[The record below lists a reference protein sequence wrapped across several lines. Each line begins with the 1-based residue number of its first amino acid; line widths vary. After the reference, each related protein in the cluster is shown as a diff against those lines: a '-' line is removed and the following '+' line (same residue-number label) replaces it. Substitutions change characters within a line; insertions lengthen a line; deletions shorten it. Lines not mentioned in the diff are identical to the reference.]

1 MRHGTSL
8 LVSLEGLSRAA
19 FRIARELGN
28 NSRSGL
34 TVRFL
39 SKKLEMPEEEIEYL
53 LDVNPRLLFTDL
65 TKVKLAAEGVSAIK
79 RISEGLESRGDIPS
93 LINQIKSLGPHEF
106 RRLEELI
113 GLDQPV
119 TKKQASEELLNRYY
133 RHPDAVV
140 TYVATRGF
148 SQTAREVFDILWQSR
163 GGVMPVSKVRVAH
176 GGSEFDVEQALYE
189 LFRGLALFEMYRF
202 DGEDRL
208 VRVCGLLSEIRQY
221 RESSSKRKSQKRR
234 MKPLK
239 SGPDS
244 LQSRGLDLTDGI
256 CSLVAQL
263 AARPARLRG
272 DGDLFREDR
281 RRLADVIAEEDEP
294 SLTTCL
300 WAARSVGW
308 LAELDDTLR
317 AGELEHLVQL
327 DRLERHRLL
336 FEWFSSQGDE
346 PYSRKLLA
354 EALEE
359 IRPDIWYSTME
370 FIGAALEQAT
380 DNEQPVL
387 KQVGGHWQYMSPSAS
402 AQSESR
408 LARSLEESLYWF
420 GAVDRG
426 TIGTDSCFRLT
437 ELGMAL
443 LTNAPLQILRTQ
455 YPARQCEFV
464 VQPNFDIVVPTED
477 VDPLLTVPLD
487 QFAVRT
493 STGQATVYHVS
504 KESFTQAVQ
513 EGHDGDAFVNF
524 LLRHNRSGELPP
536 NVTMTLE
543 DWRGGMR
550 RVRLRVLHVLES
562 DDPLVIADLMHRRR
576 LRKHLDNIDPKR
588 VVLYNQISRVDL
600 AKELEKDGF
609 IVD

>member
-1 MRHGTSL
+1 M
-8 LVSLEGLSRAA
+8 
-19 FRIARELGN
+19 
-28 NSRSGL
+28 

-39 SKKLEMPEEEIEYL
+39 SKKLEMPEEEVEYL

-65 TKVKLAAEGVSAIK
+65 TKVKLAAEGISAIK
-79 RISEGLESRGDIPS
+79 RISDGLESRGDIPS
-93 LINQIKSLGPHEF
+93 LINQIKGLGPHEF

-113 GLDQPV
+113 GMDQPV
-119 TKKQASEELLNRYY
+119 TKKQAAEELLSKYY
-133 RHPDAVV
+133 QHPDSVV
-140 TYVATRGF
+140 TYVATRGL
-148 SQTAREVFDILWQSR
+148 SQTAREVFDILWQSKN
-163 GGVMPVSKVRVAH
+163 GLMPVSKVRVAH

-221 RESSSKRKSQKRR
+221 RELSSKRKSQKRR
-234 MKPLK
+234 LKALK
-239 SGPDS
+239 SAPD
-244 LQSRGLDLTDGI
+244 LVQSRGLELTERI

-281 RRLADVIAEEDEP
+281 RRLADIVAEEDDP

-308 LAELDDTLR
+308 LVEVDDSLR

-327 DRLERHRLL
+327 DRLDRHRLL
-336 FEWFSSQGDE
+336 FEWFISQGDE
-346 PYSRKLLA
+346 SYSRKLLA
-354 EALEE
+354 QCIDEV
-359 IRPDIWYSTME
+359 RPGVWYSTIE
-370 FIGAALEQAT
+370 FIRAALEQASE
-380 DNEQPVL
+380 NEQPLL
-387 KQVGGHWQYMSPSAS
+387 KQAGGHWQYMSPSAS
-402 AQSESR
+402 TQSEAR
-408 LARSLEESLYWF
+408 LARSLEESLFWF
-420 GAVDRG
+420 GAVNRG
-426 TIGTDSCFRLT
+426 SIGTESCFCFT
-437 ELGMAL
+437 ELG
-443 LTNAPLQILRTQ
+443 LRLVCNKPMQ
-455 YPARQCEFV
+455 GLDAEYPARQCEFV

-487 QFAVRT
+487 QFAMRT

-504 KESFTQAVQ
+504 KDSFTQAVQ

-524 LLRHNRSGELPP
+524 LLRHNRSGELPA

-550 RVRLRVLHVLES
+550 RVRLRTLHVLES

-576 LRKHLDNIDPKR
+576 LRKHLDSIDPKR
-588 VVLYNQISRVDL
+588 VVLYNAISRTDL